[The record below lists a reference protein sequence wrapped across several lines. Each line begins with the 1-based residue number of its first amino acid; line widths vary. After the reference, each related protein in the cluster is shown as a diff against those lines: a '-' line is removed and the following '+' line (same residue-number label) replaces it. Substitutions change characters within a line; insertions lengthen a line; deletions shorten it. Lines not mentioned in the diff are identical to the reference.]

1 MNPQDI
7 MLREKVSHRWIH
19 TAWLHLREVSKIV
32 KLPEAE
38 NKTVIARAVGR
49 EKWKIVNEY
58 KISVLQDEKFLEIC
72 CKA

>member
-1 MNPQDI
+1 M
-7 MLREKVSHRWIH
+7 H

-32 KLPEAE
+32 KFPEAE
-38 NKTVIARAVGR
+38 NKMVIARAVRR